1 MENYLGDGDNSRRW
15 VPLTIDFLLSESR
28 LRSVRLLLILG
39 LWILIIATCI
49 ISTVWITP
57 SKFMLIESSTNS
69 TSLFFFFYPPLILG
83 TLLLFWLGFEW
94 GFIPLFLSAFF
105 ITFNTG
111 ITYYW
116 GLLFGIAF
124 VLGLGIYAIT
134 YYCVTFD
141 PALRDLRSFVF
152 FTVISFFAALG
163 SSLGSFVWS
172 DFFGLEAYK
181 TTLLWKGWWT
191 GMFLQCMLIIAPLL
205 YLLTPAVY
213 RLREKYFPNPPR
225 PRVSMVWIYSAIA
238 SVAVILLVFIIAAK
252 VMGSQALT
260 NQLASLHPGAG
271 RDLAQTS
278 ESLQIISWISIGLV
292 LSLGTGGIYLVGSW
306 NKRLLQEVNKKTYLL
321 QENKEQLKEALDE
334 RDLFL
339 DTIHDRIKNNLTMV
353 LALLELQLKNV
364 VDKPIA
370 EILKD
375 SHSRIRC
382 LALIH
387 ETMDH
392 SDSFREV
399 NIKNYAVKLS
409 NRLQKAFQNNEQDID
424 VSLNVQDITIDIDD
438 AVPVAMIMNELMVNA
453 YIHGFRKRSQG
464 VIFVEFLEIAG
475 ELVLRVRNNGNPL
488 PPDFESITHH
498 TLGFKLIRTLVKQLK
513 GEFTIEDREKP
524 SFSINIPMNIMVE
537 A

>member
-1 MENYLGDGDNSRRW
+1 MDNNLGDKNSSRRW
-15 VPLTIDFLLSESR
+15 IPLTLDFLLTKYKLKDR
-28 LRSVRLLLILG
+28 RLLLLLG
-39 LWILIIATCI
+39 LWIVTIAFCI
-49 ISTVWITP
+49 LSTVWISP
-57 SKFMLIESSTNS
+57 SKFMLIESTRNS
-69 TSLFFFFYPPLILG
+69 TSLFFLFYPPLILG
-83 TLLLFWLGFEW
+83 TLLLFWFGFEW
-94 GFIPLFLSAFF
+94 GFIPLFLSAFL

-116 GLLFGIAF
+116 GLLFGVAF

-134 YYCVTFD
+134 YFCVSFD
-141 PALRDLRSFVF
+141 PALRDLKSFTF

-191 GMFLQCMLIIAPLL
+191 GIFLQCMLIIAPLL
-205 YLLTPAVY
+205 YFFTPAVY
-213 RLREKYFPNPPR
+213 RVRKKYFPNPPE
-225 PRVSMVWIYSAIA
+225 PQVSIGWIYSAIG
-238 SVAVILLVFIIAAK
+238 SVAVVLLVFIVAAK
-252 VMGSQALT
+252 MLGSEALT
-260 NQLASLHPGAG
+260 SQLASLQPGEA
-271 RDLAQTS
+271 RNLVQTS

-306 NKRLLQEVNKKTYLL
+306 NQRLIEEVDKKTLLLQQSEG
-321 QENKEQLKEALDE
+321 QLKEAVEE

-387 ETMDH
+387 ETMNQ

-399 NIKNYAVKLS
+399 DIKKYAVKLS
-409 NRLQKAFQNNEQDID
+409 NRLQKAFQDKDQDIE
-424 VSLNVQDITIDIDD
+424 VSMNVQEVTVDIDD
-438 AVPVAMIMNELMVNA
+438 AVPIAMILNELMVNA
-453 YIHGFRKRSQG
+453 YIHGFKKRTNG
-464 VIFVEFLEIAG
+464 VIFVEFMEYPEGL
-475 ELVLRVRNNGNPL
+475 LLRVRNNGNPL
-488 PPDFESITHH
+488 PADFDTLSQN
-498 TLGFKLIRTLVKQLK
+498 TLGFKLIRTLVKQLQA
-513 GEFTIEDREKP
+513 EFTIENREKP
-524 SFSINIPMNIMVE
+524 SFSVNIPVNVMIE